1 MNVEARWI
9 SLGDSGLRSGLSANA
24 RYREG
29 SSSLSEMR
37 LGSLGVVRTG
47 VGVLTCSD
55 NRDGPAV
62 ENGSSVLRPVVYSAI
77 A

>member
-1 MNVEARWI
+1 V

-24 RYREG
+24 GYGEG
-29 SSSLSEMR
+29 SSSSSEMH

-55 NRDGPAV
+55 NLNGPAV
-62 ENGSSVLRPVVYSAI
+62 DDDAATNESSGC
-77 A
+77 